1 MTAAATGPVASVPI
15 AASGLPPTPATGLT
29 DAEAE
34 ARRARGL
41 GNPAPPPTTRT
52 YARIVRENVFTFIND
67 VLFLLGIALVLVGRP
82 MDALVSLGVISTN
95 IVVSV
100 VQEIR
105 AKRTLDR
112 IALLTAPTATVVRDG
127 VERAVAPS
135 ELVVG
140 DLVAVGPG
148 DQVVVDGVTA
158 AGRFRADESQLT
170 GESDQIEKAPG
181 SPVYSGS
188 YCVTGAGRYVVE
200 TVGGDSVA
208 GRITAGARSFR
219 RVLTPLQR
227 QINLVIRLVLL
238 IVVYLEAVLLVQA
251 VIAATDPGDAVGQA
265 TILAGLIPNGLFV
278 SIAIAYA
285 LGAVRISRFGALVQ
299 QANAI
304 ESLSNVDVLCLD
316 KTGTLTTNELTLS
329 EVVPVVARTDVG
341 AILGAVV
348 ASQAVRNKTADA
360 IAVAHPAAA
369 TPVVSDVSFS
379 SARKWSAIVVEEG
392 RAGGHDGR
400 DDGHGGD
407 GHGGEG
413 TLDAPALSGTY
424 ALGAPQMLRPYLAD
438 GAWDAVADRIGE
450 RARQGLRV
458 LLLVHAPATAGI
470 PDEDDSVLPGR
481 MSVLAIVVLR
491 DVLRPDAAEILA
503 RFRAAGVSP
512 KVISGDDP
520 STVSALAAQ
529 VGLGSDLVMLSGP
542 EVDATDDASLPAV
555 ARSTDIF
562 GRITPAQKERLVG
575 ALRKNGAYVAMIGD
589 GVNDVLS
596 LKRANVAVAMQSG
609 SQATRGVA
617 DIVLMNDSFASLAP
631 AVEEGQRIVNGM
643 QGILALFLTRIA
655 TLGTLIVSALIVGVF
670 PVALR
675 NTSAITL
682 FTVGIPSILLAFWA
696 HPGALPREGLVRMLV
711 RFVVPAAAVTSL
723 VGLVLLYGTL
733 ILRLLGA
740 NDPSLTPEEIDA
752 IVAAATPAAQ
762 SAVTALLV
770 FTGIALIV
778 FVQPPFRTLA
788 VVRPYT
794 DDKRPAALALAL
806 AGGFVIVML
815 VPFFR
820 SFFALQPLREGE
832 WILVLLA
839 FLVWLALLIPAW
851 RFRVVERFL
860 GADGST
866 D

>member
-1 MTAAATGPVASVPI
+1 MPGPSAPSRPRSWSSGTSWRSARATRSSWTA
-15 AASGLPPTPATGLT
+15 
-29 DAEAE
+29 
-34 ARRARGL
+34 
-41 GNPAPPPTTRT
+41 
-52 YARIVRENVFTFIND
+52 
-67 VLFLLGIALVLVGRP
+67 
-82 MDALVSLGVISTN
+82 
-95 IVVSV
+95 
-100 VQEIR
+100 
-105 AKRTLDR
+105 
-112 IALLTAPTATVVRDG
+112 LTAD
-127 VERAVAPS
+127 
-135 ELVVG
+135 
-140 DLVAVGPG
+140 
-148 DQVVVDGVTA
+148 
-158 AGRFRADESQLT
+158 GRFRADESQLT

-188 YCVTGAGRYVVE
+188 YCVAGSGRYVVE
-200 TVGGDSVA
+200 TVGSDSVA

-251 VIAATDPGDAVGQA
+251 VIAATNPGDAVGQA

-299 QANAI
+299 QSNAI

-316 KTGTLTTNELTLS
+316 KTGTLTTNDLS
-329 EVVPVVARTDVG
+329 LAEVVPIAPGVDAG
-341 AILGAVV
+341 PILGTVV

-360 IAVAHPAAA
+360 IAAAYPAAA
-369 TPVVSDVSFS
+369 IPVDSDVSFS
-379 SARKWSAIVVEEG
+379 SARKWSAIVT
-392 RAGGHDGR
+392 GGGANV
-400 DDGHGGD
+400 GAAATAP
-407 GHGGEG
+407 EPG
-413 TLDAPALSGTY
+413 TAAAAALAGTY
-424 ALGAPQMLRPYLAD
+424 ALGAPQMLHPYLAE
-438 GAWDAVADRIGE
+438 GAWEAVESVVAE
-450 RARQGLRV
+450 RAERGLRV
-458 LLLVHAPATAGI
+458 LLLVHAPETAPI
-470 PDEDDSVLPGR
+470 ADEDDSALPAG
-481 MSVLAIVVLR
+481 MSVLAVVVLR
-491 DVLRPDAAEILA
+491 DVLRPDAAETLA
-503 RFRAAGVSP
+503 RFKAAGVAP

-520 STVSALAAQ
+520 ATVSALARQ
-529 VGLGSDLVMLSGP
+529 VGLGTDLVMLSGP

-575 ALRKNGAYVAMIGD
+575 ALRKSGAYVAMIGD

-617 DIVLMNDSFASLAP
+617 DIVLMNDSFSALAP

-655 TLGTLIVSALIVGVF
+655 TLGMLIISALIVGVF

-682 FTVGIPSILLAFWA
+682 FTVGIPSILLAVWA

-733 ILRLLGA
+733 LLRLLEA
-740 NDPSLTPEEIDA
+740 NDPSLTSAEIDA
-752 IVAAATPAAQ
+752 ILAVATPAAQ

-778 FVQPPFRTLA
+778 FVQPPLKTFA
-788 VVRPYT
+788 VVRPWT
-794 DDKRPAALALAL
+794 SDKRPAVLALALAL
-806 AGGFVIVML
+806 GFVVVNL

-820 SFFALQPLREGE
+820 GFFALQPLRETE
-832 WILVLLA
+832 WLLVVLA
-839 FLVWLALLIPAW
+839 FLVWLALIIPVW

>member
-1 MTAAATGPVASVPI
+1 MMPEGGAGPASAAPDARAAGPVGAPAPSP
-15 AASGLPPTPATGLT
+15 ALPPTAETGLT
-29 DAEAE
+29 DAEA
-34 ARRARGL
+34 ASRRAAGF

-52 YARIVRENVFTFIND
+52 YARILRENVFTFINN
-67 VLFLLGIALVLVGRP
+67 VLFALGIALVLVGRP

-112 IALLTAPTATVVRDG
+112 IALLTAPTARVVRDG
-127 VERAVAPS
+127 VERAVPPS
-135 ELVVG
+135 DLVVG
-140 DLVAVGPG
+140 DLVAIGPG
-148 DQVVVDGVTA
+148 DQVVVDGATV

-170 GESDQIEKAPG
+170 GESDQIEKQPG
-181 SPVYSGS
+181 IPVYSGS
-188 YCVTGAGRYVVE
+188 FCVTGSGRYVVE
-200 TVGGDSVA
+200 TVGAESVA

-238 IVVYLEAVLLVQA
+238 IVVYLEAVLLVNA
-251 VIAATDPGDAVGQA
+251 IVSLTDPGEVVGQA

-316 KTGTLTTNELTLS
+316 KTGTLTTNELTLA
-329 EVVPVVARTDVG
+329 EVIPVDASSDVP
-341 AILGAVV
+341 AILGTVV
-348 ASQAVRNKTADA
+348 ASQAVRNKTSDA
-360 IAVAHPAAA
+360 IAAAHPAS
-369 TPVVSDVSFS
+369 PVPVLSDVSFS
-379 SARKWSAIVVEEG
+379 SARKWSAVVAEG
-392 RAGGHDGR
+392 A
-400 DDGHGGD
+400 
-407 GHGGEG
+407 
-413 TLDAPALSGTY
+413 APLLAGTY

-438 GAWDAVADRIGE
+438 AAWEAVAGSIAA
-450 RARQGLRV
+450 RADQGLRV
-458 LLLVHAPATAGI
+458 LLLVHGPRVAPI
-470 PDEDDSVLPGR
+470 PDEDDAVLPAGMR
-481 MSVLAIVVLR
+481 VLGIVVLR
-491 DVLRPDAAEILA
+491 DVLRPDAAETLA

-520 STVSALAAQ
+520 ATVSALARQ
-529 VGLGSDLVMLSGP
+529 VGFGPDLALLSGA

-555 ARSTDIF
+555 ARATDIF

-575 ALRKNGAYVAMIGD
+575 ALRRGGAYVAMIGD

-617 DIVLMNDSFASLAP
+617 DIVLMNDSFSSLAP

-655 TLGTLIVSALIVGVF
+655 TLGALIVSALIVGVF

-675 NTSAITL
+675 NASAITF
-682 FTVGIPSILLAFWA
+682 FTVGIPSVLLALWA
-696 HPGALPREGLVRMLV
+696 HPGALPREGLARTLV

-723 VGLVLLYGTL
+723 VGLLVLYGT
-733 ILRLLGA
+733 IVLRLIEA
-740 NDPSLTPEEIDA
+740 NDASLSQAEVDA
-752 IVAAATPAAQ
+752 ILAAATPAAQ

-770 FTGIALIV
+770 FTGLALVV
-778 FVQPPFRTLA
+778 FVQPPIPSLA
-788 VVRPYT
+788 VVRPLT
-794 DDKRPAALALAL
+794 RDRRPTYLAIALAV
-806 AGGFVIVML
+806 GFVVTN
-815 VPFFR
+815 
-820 SFFALQPLREGE
+820 SFSFLRNIFALQPLREIE
-832 WILVLLA
+832 WLVVALA
-839 FLVWLALLIPAW
+839 FLVWLALIIPAW
-851 RFRVVERFL
+851 KFRVVERFL
-860 GADGST
+860 GADGPPG
-866 D
+866 

>member
-1 MTAAATGPVASVPI
+1 VSGPVDAGTPATRPAGVRPELDV
-15 AASGLPPTPATGLT
+15 SGGPALPPTPATGLT
-29 DAEAE
+29 DAEA
-34 ARRARGL
+34 ASRRAAGL

-52 YARIVRENVFTFIND
+52 YARIVRENVFTFINN
-67 VLFLLGIALVLVGRP
+67 VLFVLGIALVLVGRP

-100 VQEIR
+100 VQEVR

-127 VERAVAPS
+127 VERAVPPS

-170 GESDQIEKAPG
+170 GESDQIEKIPG
-181 SPVYSGS
+181 VPVFSGS
-188 YCVTGAGRYVVE
+188 FCVTGSGRYLVE
-200 TVGGDSVA
+200 TVGAESVA

-238 IVVYLEAVLLVQA
+238 IVVYLEVVLLVNA
-251 VIAATDPGDAVGQA
+251 VVSLMNPGEAVGQA

-316 KTGTLTTNELTLS
+316 KTGTLTTNELTLA
-329 EVVPVVARTDVG
+329 ETVPVNGTADVT
-341 AILGAVV
+341 AILGTIV
-348 ASQAVRNKTADA
+348 ASQSVRNKTSDA
-360 IAVAHPAAA
+360 IAAACPAAV
-369 TPVVSDVSFS
+369 PVPVTSDVSFS
-379 SARKWSAIVVEEG
+379 SARKWSAVVV
-392 RAGGHDGR
+392 DGSAVVTEAAR
-400 DDGHGGD
+400 SP
-407 GHGGEG
+407 
-413 TLDAPALSGTY
+413 ASIPALSGTY
-424 ALGAPQMLRPYLAD
+424 ALGAPQMLRPSLPD
-438 GAWDAVADRIGE
+438 DAWDAVAGPIAE
-450 RARQGLRV
+450 RADQGLRV
-458 LLLVHAPATAGI
+458 LLLVHGPQGAPIA
-470 PDEDDSVLPGR
+470 DDDAAVLPTGMR
-481 MSVLAIVVLR
+481 VLAIVVLR
-491 DVLRPDAAEILA
+491 DVLRPDAAETLA

-520 STVSALAAQ
+520 ATVSALARQ
-529 VGLGSDLVMLSGP
+529 VGLGGDLALLSGA

-555 ARSTDIF
+555 ARATDIF

-575 ALRKNGAYVAMIGD
+575 ALRRGGAYVAMIGD

-617 DIVLMNDSFASLAP
+617 DIVLMNDSFSSLAP

-655 TLGTLIVSALIVGVF
+655 TLGALIVSALIIGVF

-675 NTSAITL
+675 NASAITF
-682 FTVGIPSILLAFWA
+682 FTVGIPSVMLALWA
-696 HPGALPREGLVRMLV
+696 RPGALPREGLARTLV

-723 VGLVLLYGTL
+723 VGLLLLYGTIL
-733 ILRLLGA
+733 LRLLEA
-740 NDPSLTPEEIDA
+740 NDPTLTQAEVDA
-752 IVAAATPAAQ
+752 ILAAATPAAQ

-770 FTGIALIV
+770 FTGLALVV
-778 FVQPPFRTLA
+778 FIQPPIRSLA
-788 VVRPYT
+788 VVRRLTP
-794 DDKRPAALALAL
+794 DRRPTYMAIVLAA
-806 AGGFVIVML
+806 GFVVTNSVAFLRDI
-815 VPFFR
+815 
-820 SFFALQPLREGE
+820 FALQPLREVE
-832 WILVLLA
+832 WLVVALA
-839 FLVWLALLIPAW
+839 FLVWLALIVPAW

-860 GADGST
+860 GADRPM
-866 D
+866 

>member
-1 MTAAATGPVASVPI
+1 MTAPGGAGPASAAPGARAAGPVG
-15 AASGLPPTPATGLT
+15 AAAPSPVLPPTPQRGLS
-29 DAEAE
+29 DAEA
-34 ARRARGL
+34 ASRRTAGF

-52 YARIVRENVFTFIND
+52 YARIVRENVFTFINN
-67 VLFLLGIALVLVGRP
+67 VLFALGIALVLVGRP

-100 VQEIR
+100 VQEVR

-127 VERAVAPS
+127 VERAVPPS
-135 ELVVG
+135 DLVVG
-140 DLVAVGPG
+140 DLVSVGPG

-170 GESDQIEKAPG
+170 GESDQVEKQPG
-181 SPVYSGS
+181 VPVYSGS
-188 YCVTGAGRYVVE
+188 FCVTGSGRYVVE
-200 TVGGDSVA
+200 TVGAESVA

-238 IVVYLEAVLLVQA
+238 IVVYLEAVLLVNA
-251 VIAATDPGDAVGQA
+251 IVSLTDPGEVVGQA

-304 ESLSNVDVLCLD
+304 ESLSNVDILCLD
-316 KTGTLTTNELTLS
+316 KTGTLTTNELTLA
-329 EVVPVVARTDVG
+329 EVVAVDASADVP
-341 AILGAVV
+341 AILGTVV
-348 ASQAVRNKTADA
+348 ASQAVRNKTSDA
-360 IAVAHPAAA
+360 IAAAHPAA
-369 TPVVSDVSFS
+369 PVTVLSDVSFS
-379 SARKWSAIVVEEG
+379 SARKWSAVV
-392 RAGGHDGR
+392 ADGA
-400 DDGHGGD
+400 
-407 GHGGEG
+407 
-413 TLDAPALSGTY
+413 APLPAGTY
-424 ALGAPQMLRPYLAD
+424 ALGAPQMLRPYLVDA
-438 GAWDAVADRIGE
+438 AWDAVAGSIAE
-450 RARQGLRV
+450 RADQGLRV
-458 LLLVHAPATAGI
+458 LLLVHGSQVVPIA
-470 PDEDDSVLPGR
+470 DEDDAALPAGMRVLG
-481 MSVLAIVVLR
+481 IVVLR
-491 DVLRPDAAEILA
+491 DVLRPDAAETLA

-520 STVSALAAQ
+520 ATVSALARQ
-529 VGLGSDLVMLSGP
+529 VGFGPDLALLSGA

-555 ARSTDIF
+555 ARATDIF

-575 ALRKNGAYVAMIGD
+575 ALRRSGGYVAMIGD

-617 DIVLMNDSFASLAP
+617 DIVLMNDSFSSLAP

-655 TLGTLIVSALIVGVF
+655 TLGALIVSALIVGVF

-675 NTSAITL
+675 NASAITF
-682 FTVGIPSILLAFWA
+682 FTVGIPSVLLALWA
-696 HPGALPREGLVRMLV
+696 HPGALPREGLARTLV

-723 VGLVLLYGTL
+723 VGLLLLYGT
-733 ILRLLGA
+733 IVLRLIEA
-740 NDPSLTPEEIDA
+740 NDASLSQAEVDA
-752 IVAAATPAAQ
+752 ILAAATPAAQ

-770 FTGIALIV
+770 FTGLALVV
-778 FVQPPFRTLA
+778 FVQPPIPSLA
-788 VVRPYT
+788 VVRPLT
-794 DDKRPAALALAL
+794 RDRRPTYLAIALAV
-806 AGGFVIVML
+806 GFIVTN
-815 VPFFR
+815 
-820 SFFALQPLREGE
+820 SFSFLRNIFALQPLREIE
-832 WILVLLA
+832 WLVVALA
-839 FLVWLALLIPAW
+839 FLVWLALIIPAW

-860 GADGST
+860 GADGPPG
-866 D
+866 

>member
-1 MTAAATGPVASVPI
+1 MTAPGGAGPASALTPT
-15 AASGLPPTPATGLT
+15 AQSGLS
-29 DAEAE
+29 DAEA
-34 ARRARGL
+34 ASRRAAGF

-52 YARIVRENVFTFIND
+52 YARIVRENVFTFINN
-67 VLFLLGIALVLVGRP
+67 VLFALGIALVLVGRP

-100 VQEIR
+100 VQEVR

-112 IALLTAPTATVVRDG
+112 IALLTAPTARVVRDG
-127 VERAVAPS
+127 VERAVPPS
-135 ELVVG
+135 DLVVG
-140 DLVAVGPG
+140 DLVSVGPG

-170 GESDQIEKAPG
+170 GESDQIEKQPG
-181 SPVYSGS
+181 VPVYSGS
-188 YCVTGAGRYVVE
+188 FCVTGSGRYVVE
-200 TVGGDSVA
+200 TVGAESVA

-238 IVVYLEAVLLVQA
+238 IVVYLEVVLLVNA
-251 VIAATDPGDAVGQA
+251 IVSLTDPGEAVGQA

-316 KTGTLTTNELTLS
+316 KTGTLTTNELTLA
-329 EVVPVVARTDVG
+329 EVVPVDVTADVP
-341 AILGAVV
+341 AILGTVV
-348 ASQAVRNKTADA
+348 ASQAVRNKTSDA
-360 IAVAHPAAA
+360 IAAAHPAAPI
-369 TPVVSDVSFS
+369 PVLSDVSFS
-379 SARKWSAIVVEEG
+379 SARKWSAVVVEG
-392 RAGGHDGR
+392 A
-400 DDGHGGD
+400 
-407 GHGGEG
+407 
-413 TLDAPALSGTY
+413 APLLAGTY
-424 ALGAPQMLRPYLAD
+424 AVGAPQMLRPYMTEA
-438 GAWDAVADRIGE
+438 AWEAVAGSITE
-450 RARQGLRV
+450 RADQGLRV
-458 LLLVHAPATAGI
+458 LLLVHGPQVAPI
-470 PDEDDSVLPGR
+470 PDQDDAVLPAGMR
-481 MSVLAIVVLR
+481 VLGIVVLR
-491 DVLRPDAAEILA
+491 DVLRPDAAETLA

-520 STVSALAAQ
+520 ATVSALARQ
-529 VGLGSDLVMLSGP
+529 VGLGSDLALLSGD

-555 ARSTDIF
+555 ARATDIF

-575 ALRKNGAYVAMIGD
+575 ALRKGGAYVAMIGD

-643 QGILALFLTRIA
+643 QGILSLFLTRIA
-655 TLGTLIVSALIVGVF
+655 TLGALIVSALIIGVF

-675 NTSAITL
+675 NASAITF
-682 FTVGIPSILLAFWA
+682 FTVGIPSVLLALWA
-696 HPGALPREGLVRMLV
+696 RPGALPREGLARTLV

-723 VGLVLLYGTL
+723 VGLVLLYGTIL
-733 ILRLLGA
+733 LRLLEA
-740 NDPSLTPEEIDA
+740 NDPSLTQAEVDA
-752 IVAAATPAAQ
+752 ILAAATPAAQ

-770 FTGIALIV
+770 FTGLALVV
-778 FVQPPFRTLA
+778 FIQPPTPRLA
-788 VVRPYT
+788 VVRPLT
-794 DDKRPAALALAL
+794 PDRRPTYLAIVLAV
-806 AGGFVIVML
+806 GFVVTN
-815 VPFFR
+815 
-820 SFFALQPLREGE
+820 SFSFLRNIFALQPLREIE
-832 WILVLLA
+832 WLVVALA
-839 FLVWLALLIPAW
+839 FLVWLALIIPAW
-851 RFRVVERFL
+851 KFRVVERFL

-866 D
+866 G